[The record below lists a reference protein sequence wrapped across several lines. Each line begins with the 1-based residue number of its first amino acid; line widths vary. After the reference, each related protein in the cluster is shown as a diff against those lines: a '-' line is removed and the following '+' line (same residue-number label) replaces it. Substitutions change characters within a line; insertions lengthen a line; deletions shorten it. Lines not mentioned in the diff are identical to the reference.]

1 MLCTLKSL
9 KPGHVVKEISY
20 RKLKSID
27 FDSLRSDLEKSKLCT
42 RDFSNLCELTSS
54 YNSTL
59 SSLLEKHAP
68 PLKKTVISR
77 QRVPWFNSDIKGA
90 ISARRRA
97 EKKWRNT
104 NSLQYLRA
112 FKVARNHTAYLMNS
126 ARRDYFSNLIAENS
140 SNQRKLFRT
149 TNSLLFEPTD
159 VSFPDHIP
167 PDDLA
172 NNFGNYLVQKIE
184 LINVSL
190 DALRSSEPLV
200 GDSDASAD
208 NMDACANCVGP
219 DPGECV
225 EFRNFKTLT
234 QDQVS
239 LIIGKAAM
247 KSCPSDPAP
256 TSVVLQVLDVLL
268 PVITCMIN
276 MSFESGLFAEEWR
289 QAPVLP
295 TLKKCDL
302 DIAYKTFRPVSNL
315 PYVSKLSERAAAD
328 Q

>member
-1 MLCTLKSL
+1 MHSEPGSL

-27 FDSLRSDLEKSKLCT
+27 FDPLRSDLEKSKLCT

-77 QRVPWFNSDIKGA
+77 QRVTWFNSDIKGA
-90 ISARRRA
+90 IRARRRA
-97 EKKWRNT
+97 ERKWRNT
-104 NSLQYLRA
+104 NSQQDLPAL
-112 FKVARNHTAYLMNS
+112 KVAGNHTTYLMNS
-126 ARRDYFSNLIAENS
+126 TRRDYFSNLIAENS
-140 SNQRKLFRT
+140 SNERKLFRT

-159 VSFPDHIP
+159 VPFPDHIP

-184 LINVSL
+184 LINDSL

-208 NMDACANCVGP
+208 NMGACANCFGP
-219 DPGECV
+219 DLGECV
-225 EFRNFKTLT
+225 ECPNFKTLT

-247 KSCPSDPAP
+247 KSCPLDPAP
-256 TSVVLQVLDVLL
+256 TSVVLQVLDELL

-276 MSFESGLFAEEWR
+276 
-289 QAPVLP
+289 V
-295 TLKKCDL
+295 
-302 DIAYKTFRPVSNL
+302 V
-315 PYVSKLSERAAAD
+315 
-328 Q
+328 

>member
-1 MLCTLKSL
+1 MHSEPGSL

-27 FDSLRSDLEKSKLCT
+27 FDPLRSDLEKSKLCT

-54 YNSTL
+54 YNSAL

-77 QRVPWFNSDIKGA
+77 QRVPRFNSDIKGA
-90 ISARRRA
+90 IRARRRA
-97 EKKWRNT
+97 ERRWRNT
-104 NSLQYLRA
+104 NSQQDLPAL
-112 FKVARNHTAYLMNS
+112 KVAGNHTTYLMNS
-126 ARRDYFSNLIAENS
+126 AHRDYFSNFIAENC

-149 TNSLLFEPTD
+149 TNSLLFEPI
-159 VSFPDHIP
+159 SFPDHIP
-167 PDDLA
+167 MIWLIIFA
-172 NNFGNYLVQKIE
+172 TILYRIKIE
-184 LINVSL
+184 RINDSL
-190 DALRSSEPLV
+190 DALQSSEPFD
-200 GDSDASAD
+200 GDGDASAD
-208 NMDACANCVGP
+208 NMGACANCVDP
-219 DPGECV
+219 DPCECV
-225 EFRNFKTLT
+225 EFPSFKTLT

-239 LIIGKAAM
+239 LITGKAAM
-247 KSCPSDPAP
+247 KSCPLDPAP

-289 QAPVLP
+289 QTPVLP
-295 TLKKCDL
+295 TLKKCGL
-302 DIAYKTFRPVSNL
+302 DIAYKNFRPVSNL
-315 PYVSKLSERAAAD
+315 PYISKLFERAAAD

>member
-1 MLCTLKSL
+1 MLCTLNSL

-54 YNSTL
+54 SNSTF
-59 SSLLEKHAP
+59 SSLHEKHAP

-77 QRVPWFNSDIKGA
+77 QHVPWFNSDIKGA
-90 ISARRRA
+90 ITARRRA

-184 LINVSL
+184 LINDSL
-190 DALRSSEPLV
+190 DALQSSEPLDDD
-200 GDSDASAD
+200 GDASAD
-208 NMDACANCVGP
+208 NMGACANCVDP
-219 DPGECV
+219 DPRECGE
-225 EFRNFKTLT
+225 FPSLKTLT

-239 LIIGKAAM
+239 LIIGKAAI
-247 KSCPSDPAP
+247 KSCPLDPAP

-289 QAPVLP
+289 
-295 TLKKCDL
+295 
-302 DIAYKTFRPVSNL
+302 
-315 PYVSKLSERAAAD
+315 
-328 Q
+328 

>member
-1 MLCTLKSL
+1 MHSELDSL

-59 SSLLEKHAP
+59 SSLLEKYAP
-68 PLKKTVISR
+68 SLKKTVISR
-77 QRVPWFNSDIKGA
+77 QRVPWFNSDIKEA
-90 ISARRRA
+90 IRARRRA
-97 EKKWRNT
+97 ERNWRNT
-104 NSLQYLRA
+104 NSQQDLPA
-112 FKVARNHTAYLMNS
+112 FKVAGNHTTYLMNS

-140 SNQRKLFRT
+140 SNERKLFRT
-149 TNSLLFEPTD
+149 TNSLLFEPSD
-159 VSFPDHIP
+159 VPFPDHIP

-184 LINVSL
+184 LINDSL
-190 DALRSSEPLV
+190 DALRSSEPLD

-208 NMDACANCVGP
+208 NMDACANCVDP
-219 DPGECV
+219 DPRECV
-225 EFRNFKTLT
+225 EFPNFKTLT

-247 KSCPSDPAP
+247 KSWPLDPAP

-276 MSFESGLFAEEWR
+276 MSFESGLFAEEWK

-295 TLKKCDL
+295 MLKKCGL
-302 DIAYKTFRPVSNL
+302 EIAYKNFRPVSNL
-315 PYVSKLSERAAAD
+315 PYISKLSERAAAD

>member
-1 MLCTLKSL
+1 
-9 KPGHVVKEISY
+9 
-20 RKLKSID
+20 
-27 FDSLRSDLEKSKLCT
+27 
-42 RDFSNLCELTSS
+42 
-54 YNSTL
+54 
-59 SSLLEKHAP
+59 
-68 PLKKTVISR
+68 
-77 QRVPWFNSDIKGA
+77 
-90 ISARRRA
+90 
-97 EKKWRNT
+97 
-104 NSLQYLRA
+104 
-112 FKVARNHTAYLMNS
+112 MNS

-140 SNQRKLFRT
+140 SNERKLFRT
-149 TNSLLFEPTD
+149 TNSLLFEPSD
-159 VSFPDHIP
+159 VPFPDHIP

-184 LINVSL
+184 LINDSL
-190 DALRSSEPLV
+190 DALRSSEPLD

-208 NMDACANCVGP
+208 NMDACANCVDP
-219 DPGECV
+219 DPRECV
-225 EFRNFKTLT
+225 EFPNFKTLT

-247 KSCPSDPAP
+247 KSWPLDPAP

-295 TLKKCDL
+295 TLKKCGL
-302 DIAYKTFRPVSNL
+302 HIAYKNFRPVSNL
-315 PYVSKLSERAAAD
+315 PYVSKLSERAGAD

>member
-1 MLCTLKSL
+1 MNCGHTLDLLITREHDPVICSAPVADRYLSDRASMLCTLNSL
-9 KPGHVVKEISY
+9 KPGHVVKELSY
-20 RKLKSID
+20 RKLKSFD
-27 FDSLRSDLEKSKLCT
+27 LDSLRSDLEKSELCT
-42 RDFSNLCELTSS
+42 RDFSYLCQLMSS

-59 SSLLEKHAP
+59 SSLLDKHAP
-68 PLKKTVISR
+68 PLKKKVISR
-77 QRVPWFNSDIKGA
+77 QRVTWFNSDIKGA
-90 ISARRRA
+90 IRARRRA
-97 EKKWRNT
+97 ERKWRNT
-104 NSLQYLRA
+104 NSQQDLPAL
-112 FKVARNHTAYLMNS
+112 KVAGNHTTYLMNS

-140 SNQRKLFRT
+140 SNERKLFRT

-159 VSFPDHIP
+159 VPFPDHIP

-184 LINVSL
+184 LINDSL
-190 DALRSSEPLV
+190 DALQSSEPLD
-200 GDSDASAD
+200 GDGDASAD
-208 NMDACANCVGP
+208 NMGSCANCVDP
-219 DPGECV
+219 DPRECGE
-225 EFRNFKTLT
+225 FPSFKTLT

-289 QAPVLP
+289 
-295 TLKKCDL
+295 
-302 DIAYKTFRPVSNL
+302 
-315 PYVSKLSERAAAD
+315 
-328 Q
+328 